1 VRKSRET
8 EDHQRLSEL
17 LRRLRRQAG
26 LTQRDLAD
34 RLGVRQEWVSRYE
47 VGERRLDVIELARVA
62 HALGTTAIEIIER
75 LGLDQ
80 PSKDR

>member
-1 VRKSRET
+1 MRKSRET

-47 VGERRLDVIELARVA
+47 VGERRLDVIELAEVA
-62 HALGTTAIEIIER
+62 HALGTTAVEIIER

-80 PSKDR
+80 PGKDR

>member
-1 VRKSRET
+1 MRKSRET

-47 VGERRLDVIELARVA
+47 VGERRLDVIELAQVA
-62 HALGTTAIEIIER
+62 QALGTTAVEIIER

-80 PSKDR
+80 PGKDR